1 MLTMQFWVDK
11 YDPMPGPLKVGNSL
25 SAYVFKQGRSMLF
38 TDEEAQKLIDSGDG
52 ESVGTDSP
60 IWLGVPLKTPEG
72 AIGVLV
78 VQDYENSDTYSQQ
91 DVELLTSVAD
101 QIAMA
106 IERKR
111 SEEALRLSQERFE
124 LVTRA
129 TSDAVWD
136 WNLKTDE
143 IWWNEGFQNLF
154 GYSGEEIGS
163 QRSTWTERL
172 HADDSERAT
181 EDILRP
187 IESGKTN

>member
-1 MLTMQFWVDK
+1 MQFWVDK

-38 TDEEAQKLIDSGDG
+38 TDEEAQKLIDSGDV

-60 IWLGVPLKTPEG
+60 IWLGVPLKTPDG

-111 SEEALRLSQERFE
+111 RGSSAAQ
-124 LVTRA
+124 
-129 TSDAVWD
+129 
-136 WNLKTDE
+136 
-143 IWWNEGFQNLF
+143 
-154 GYSGEEIGS
+154 SGTI
-163 QRSTWTERL
+163 
-172 HADDSERAT
+172 
-181 EDILRP
+181 
-187 IESGKTN
+187 